1 MTLTLGGSDTGPPRS
16 PNSGLLFGLRV
27 DAIGM
32 TEAVDRCREALETR
46 RTLLV
51 GVLNAAKIVS
61 LRHNAELRNAILDC
75 NMLVAD
81 GQSVVWA
88 SRVLGHRLPERV
100 AGIDLFQKLLAL
112 ADQEHRRVFLLGA
125 TPEVLS
131 ALVAEIGRRWP
142 GAEIV
147 GSQDGYY
154 AESEAQA
161 VADRI
166 REARADM
173 LFLGMPSPKKEI
185 FLRRFQH
192 HLGVPVLHGV
202 GGSFDVLAGLTRRAP
217 LAWQRLGFEWAY
229 RLMQEPG
236 RLWRRYLTTNSAFVS
251 MTLRELVR
259 PSAELRRLP
268 ASEPVSP
275 SSLSASR

>member
-1 MTLTLGGSDTGPPRS
+1 MTLVTGGTQFGQPLKG
-16 PNSGLLFGLRV
+16 SGLLYGLRV
-27 DAIGM
+27 DAICM
-32 TEAVDRCREALETR
+32 EEALQRCRLALETR

-61 LRHNAELRNAILDC
+61 LQNNTELRNAILDC
-75 NMLVAD
+75 NMLLAD

-88 SRVLGHRLPERV
+88 SRVLGHKLPERV
-100 AGIDLFQKLLAL
+100 AGIDLFVQLLGL
-112 ADQEHRRVFLLGA
+112 ADTEHRRIYLLGA
-125 TPEVLS
+125 TPQVLA
-131 ALVAEIGRRWP
+131 ALVQEIGQRWP

-154 AESEAQA
+154 TEAEAKA

-166 REARADM
+166 RDARPDM

-185 FLRRFQH
+185 FLRRFQD

-217 LAWQRLGFEWAY
+217 LFWQRMGLEWAY
-229 RLMQEPG
+229 RLLQEPR
-236 RLWRRYLTTNSAFVS
+236 RLWKRYLTTNTAFVS
-251 MTLRELVR
+251 LTLRELVR
-259 PSAELRRLP
+259 PSAELQRLP
-268 ASEPVSP
+268 ASDPAQPSRLQISP
-275 SSLSASR
+275 